1 MDDKFTVEA
10 KVTGD
15 VGTLEWSGAADLET
29 LATAVSMAADDQLVG
44 HGLRR
49 LEVSIPIGDEMARR
63 ALHRAGFRREGIR
76 RQAMEVSPGEYVDVA
91 IYARLATDIVYGGAG
106 FSAVMDSVLPMKRLI
121 AHVLFRDDQGRALLL
136 KTSYKTDWELPGGIV
151 EPGEPPRVGAE
162 REVAEELSFPVSLTT
177 PALVDWLPPY
187 LGWSDA
193 IEFIYDAGVL
203 TPEQI
208 GRLQIDGQEIVETHW
223 VSEAEL
229 DERVTPLSARR
240 IRLLLQG
247 FRGATEDGVPVG
259 S

>member
-1 MDDKFTVEA
+1 MR
-10 KVTGD
+10 
-15 VGTLEWSGAADLET
+15 WADLGPT
-29 LATAVSMAADDQLVG
+29 PGRQ
-44 HGLRR
+44 
-49 LEVSIPIGDEMARR
+49 RR
-63 ALHRAGFRREGIR
+63 ASINWLSRLRSAIEPN
-76 RQAMEVSPGEYVDVA
+76 PGEYHDVLV
-91 IYARLATDIVYGGAG
+91 YSRLATDTVYGTHGMSG
-106 FSAVMDSVLPMKRLI
+106 VLNSILPSKRVI

-240 IRLLLQG
+240 ISLLLQG

-259 S
+259 SST